1 MGVKKGKVAPHQ
13 IFAKV
18 DLLAIENDTGKRKW

>member
-1 MGVKKGKVAPHQ
+1 MGVKRGGGSHQ

-18 DLLAIENDTGKRKW
+18 DLLAIENDTGKRK